1 MKSEYRLPKEAIDQ
15 IAAAVA
21 AAELRTSAEVKVI
34 VLRYC
39 WADIREKA
47 KSLFYKH
54 ELHKTKDRNA
64 VMILQVLVNREF
76 LIYGDKGI
84 NEKVEEDF
92 WLNLSNAMREKFQS
106 GNLIAGLCAGVEH
119 VGEQL
124 ATYFPRNDDVNEIS
138 DEVVYED

>member
-15 IAAAVA
+15 IAEAVA

-47 KSLFYKH
+47 KSLFYKN
-54 ELHKTKDRNA
+54 EIHKTKDRNA

-92 WLNLSNAMREKFQS
+92 WLNVSNAMREKFQS

>member
-15 IAAAVA
+15 IAEAVA

-47 KSLFYKH
+47 KSLFYKY

-92 WLNLSNAMREKFQS
+92 WLNVSNAMREKFQS